1 MASGWG
7 CQFLTKKDEIN
18 DWCKRLKHP
27 CMPGCTGCI
36 VANAEFTQPQFL
48 SLVNEEPRKV
58 KKRSDNPLEGR

>member
-7 CQFLTKKDEIN
+7 CQFLTKKEGVI

-27 CMPGCTGCI
+27 CMPGCSGCI
-36 VANAEFTQPQFL
+36 IANAEFTQAEFL
-48 SLVNEEPRKV
+48 SLQNEEPKKV